1 MSDPRQHP
9 MPVAEPTQ
17 EDSTGKPA
25 EDRSYDDPRSRTV
38 NAVVALGLLAAL
50 FVAVNV
56 LAGPWLRGYRL
67 DLTQDKL
74 YSLSQGTRQVLA
86 ELSRSEPV
94 RVTMFY
100 SKEASA
106 GRPAVQ
112 AYAQRVKELLEEYS
126 IASGG
131 VLSVQVVDPKP
142 YSAEEARAQAAGI
155 PSLPAGADGQAVFL
169 GIEAAGPTD
178 LRGTIP
184 FLDPQQESFLEYE
197 LTKLIVSVRSPLKPI
212 VGVITGLPLRGQA
225 IQGGRGGPW
234 FIWQELA
241 LRYEL
246 RDLGQDFST
255 IDQSV
260 RALLIAH
267 PVGLSEQAL
276 RAIDQAVLAGI
287 PAVVLVDPVC
297 ESVVPAGFESNPAL
311 AFQADRSSSLGEL
324 LGAWGVD
331 LLREQVV
338 GDFDSAA
345 RVNSRSGVV
354 PYLPYLQLGGERFS
368 RDDPV
373 TRQID
378 SMLLASAGALTQ
390 TQGATTTLTPLI
402 QTSTN
407 SMLIDAELLSPL
419 NDPRDLLDA
428 FAPSGQPITLA
439 ARIRGPAASAYE
451 DAPIQ
456 QGNIDVLVISDAD
469 MLTNQFWLEEVGFG
483 GMSMGY
489 RRLSDNG
496 DLILNAIEL
505 AAGDR
510 AMLSLRGRGTS
521 SRPFTRVEQLQRE
534 ADQRYAEE
542 LKELEAKRAD
552 VENQI
557 AMAQQA
563 DPEEGLAAQLI
574 LTPQQA
580 ARVES
585 FRDELIATNQRL
597 REVRFELGQDVD
609 RLEAIIKGV
618 NIAGGPMLVGIV
630 AVVLVGIRRAQRSVE
645 RRSPQI

>member
-1 MSDPRQHP
+1 M
-9 MPVAEPTQ
+9 AEPTQ
-17 EDSTGKPA
+17 QDSNGKPA
-25 EDRSYDDPRSRTV
+25 EVRHNDDPRSRTV

-50 FVAVNV
+50 FVALNI

-67 DLTQDKL
+67 DLTQDKM
-74 YSLSQGTRQVLA
+74 YSLSDGTRQVLA

-94 RVTMFY
+94 RITMFY

-112 AYAQRVKELLEEYS
+112 AYAQRVQELLEEYS

-131 VLSVQVVDPKP
+131 VLAVQVVDPKP

-225 IQGGRGGPW
+225 IQGGRGGGGPW

-267 PVGLSEQAL
+267 PVGLTEQAL
-276 RAIDQAVLAGI
+276 RAIDQAVLSGT

-297 ESVVPAGFESNPAL
+297 ESVVPAGFESNPVL
-311 AFQADRSSSLGEL
+311 AFQADRSSSLGGL
-324 LGAWGVD
+324 LAAWGVD

-368 RDDPV
+368 REDPV

-407 SMLIDAELLSPL
+407 SMLIDAEQLSPL

-428 FAPSGQPITLA
+428 FVPSGQPITLA
-439 ARIRGPAASAYE
+439 ARVRGPASSAYE
-451 DAPIQ
+451 DARIQ

-542 LKELEAKRAD
+542 LKELEAKRAE

-557 AMAQQA
+557 AMAQQT

-574 LTPQQA
+574 LTPEQA

-585 FRDELIATNQRL
+585 FRDELISTNQRL

-609 RLEAIIKGV
+609 RLEAIVKGV
-618 NIAGGPMLVGIV
+618 NIAGGPLLVGIV